1 MPSIKLILVVLLCTA
16 TCLPGSIIKEIPAY
30 LPAIGEAV
38 AVDRGSQVEEPR
50 VEMTGGVTS
59 GS

>member
-30 LPAIGEAV
+30 LPAIGETVA
-38 AVDRGSQVEEPR
+38 AVDAQVEEPR
-50 VEMTGGVTS
+50 VEMTGGAS
-59 GS
+59 SNS